1 MNGVS
6 AQFIGAQLMGA
17 VTMTVVIYQ
26 VSRNL
31 FFHPLQRVFLSPEN
45 FLMLLLCKKSGN
57 EPSSLG
63 RCLAGGSR
71 RLLRASRCGRCS
83 PFTERTVCRGKLGQ
97 VHQQRLRVSAK
108 GPQTSPGRAGTT
120 WTRGNRMTQ
129 VANPDCDRQRQAPQ
143 SYWLRAVMVLNGEN
157 ECI

>member
-1 MNGVS
+1 MRTHGRVNGVS

-17 VTMTVVIYQ
+17 VNMTVIIYQ

-57 EPSSLG
+57 EPLG

-71 RLLRASRCGRCS
+71 KLLRSSGCGRCS
-83 PFTERTVCRGKLGQ
+83 PFAERTVCRGRLGQ

-108 GPQTSPGRAGTT
+108 GLRPA
-120 WTRGNRMTQ
+120 
-129 VANPDCDRQRQAPQ
+129 QAEQARLGP
-143 SYWLRAVMVLNGEN
+143 VG
-157 ECI
+157 IG